1 MLPKGVESTA
11 IRNLYLNSPDV
22 MNAAKDNPQRFCRPR
37 LPLRLVIFLLCL
49 AFLTAPLFKSIA
61 GGDGP
66 AVQGTP
72 DCTRPIFKLTPK
84 QKSISLWAKNVV
96 ASKTGNDLPRQ
107 NSHDLDTLYKQAA
120 VADKYLKQ
128 ITRQVA
134 AFTGGTPVFPPGG
147 GLKGRKRAKEK
158 IEVELGGDPSL
169 LMDISRSSIEYDTI
183 DEVYQALQFILR
195 QGYEVV
201 RLKDRALAPLP
212 SGFWDVHLNLR
223 MPNGHIAELQLHL
236 KNIRRYS
243 LGEGHRYYVRIRE
256 MKSRAFR
263 ENRPLTKDE
272 QSIIDRLNCEQ
283 RRFYGTMFNQGQKA
297 CERQGTGGKPK

>member
-1 MLPKGVESTA
+1 LPAGTGQPSRA
-11 IRNLYLNSPDV
+11 PPIAPLLYL
-22 MNAAKDNPQRFCRPR
+22 
-37 LPLRLVIFLLCL
+37 
-49 AFLTAPLFKSIA
+49 
-61 GGDGP
+61 
-66 AVQGTP
+66 
-72 DCTRPIFKLTPK
+72 KLTPK
-84 QKSISLWAKNVV
+84 QKSISLWAEKVV
-96 ASKTGNDLPRQ
+96 ASKIGSNLPRQ
-107 NSHDLDTLYKQAA
+107 NSHDLDTLYREAA

-183 DEVYQALQFILR
+183 DAVYQALQFILR

-201 RLKDRALAPLP
+201 RLKDRALTPLP

-223 MPNGHIAELQLHL
+223 MPNGHIVELQLHL

-243 LGEGHRYYVRIRE
+243 IGEGHRYYVRIRE
-256 MKSRAFR
+256 MKSRAYR
-263 ENRPLTKDE
+263 EHRPLTKEE
-272 QSIIDRLNCEQ
+272 QSIIDRLNREQ
-283 RRFYGTMFNQGQKA
+283 RRYYRTMFNQGQKA
-297 CERQGTGGKPK
+297 CEQQGTGGKPK